1 MKAIVPIEPIASRIT
16 SNVPIT
22 ETVWAAG
29 TYSLGDRR
37 YVDTTLYEVIVASTS
52 LSPSAGLLTDPPE
65 WEVVSE
71 INRFKMF
78 DSIEGSQ
85 TAISS
90 TGGSIEVA
98 FDAAGTVITDVV
110 LLNLEGSNVN
120 IDVSVASVSIYN
132 EDFSLQDFDEIT
144 DWYNFFFA
152 EIIPQNDIVIGDV
165 PNRSDTVVTVTV
177 TNEYADDIA
186 VGEMVVGRAFV
197 LGDTLFDTS
206 MSIFDFS
213 QKTADENG
221 NYSITE
227 GRFIKEVS
235 YNVGIPSNRVSAV
248 YKFLQNYRAVPLVWV
263 GEDSRLETVAYGFFR
278 DFSIVLSNPA
288 YSSCSLQVESL

>member
-1 MKAIVPIEPIASRIT
+1 MKAIVPIDPIPSRIT

-22 ETVWAAG
+22 ETLWTDG
-29 TYSLGDRR
+29 TYTLGQQR
-37 YVDTTLYEVIVASTS
+37 YVDTTLYEVIIASTT

-65 WEVVSE
+65 WKVVSE
-71 INRFKMF
+71 INRYKMF
-78 DSIEGSQ
+78 DNIEGSQ
-85 TAISS
+85 SAVSS
-90 TGGSIEVA
+90 AGGSIEVE

-132 EDFSLQDFDEIT
+132 EDFGLQDFDEIT

-152 EIIPQNDIVIGDV
+152 EIIPQNDILIGDI
-165 PNRSDTVVTVTV
+165 PNRSDAVVTVTI
-177 TNEYADDIA
+177 TNDFADDIA
-186 VGEMVVGRAFV
+186 CGEMVVGRAFV

-206 MSIFDFS
+206 MSILDFS
-213 QKTADENG
+213 SKTADENG
-221 NYSITE
+221 NYTITE

-235 YNVGIPSNRVSAV
+235 YNVGITNNRVSAV
-248 YKFLQNYRAVPLVWV
+248 YKFLQQYRAVPLVWI
-263 GEDSRLETVAYGFFR
+263 GEETRLETVAFGFFR
-278 DFSIVLSNPA
+278 DFSIVLANPA